1 MAPNGAA
8 PKRIQVSLR
17 KDVAANLE
25 ALVPRGERNR
35 FMIEAIEK
43 ALRRKR
49 LLNALEISAGA
60 WSDEGHPDLMTD
72 EDMDRYVRRLRETWV
87 PRTWDEIAGEAEAAE

>member
-43 ALRRKR
+43 IKK
-49 LLNALEISAGA
+49 
-60 WSDEGHPDLMTD
+60 
-72 EDMDRYVRRLRETWV
+72 
-87 PRTWDEIAGEAEAAE
+87 